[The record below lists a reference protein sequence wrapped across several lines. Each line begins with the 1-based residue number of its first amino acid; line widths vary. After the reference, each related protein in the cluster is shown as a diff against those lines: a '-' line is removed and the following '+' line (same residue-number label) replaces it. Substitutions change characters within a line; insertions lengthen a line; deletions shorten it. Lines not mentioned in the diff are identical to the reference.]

1 MPKIILNSLYSR
13 LFASVSD
20 RSPNI
25 RDRSPNFRDHSPN
38 FRDHSPNFRDHLPN
52 FRDHSPNFR
61 DRSLNIRPHIPAA
74 RRGFFYFWPPAA
86 HKKNVNF

>member
-25 RDRSPNFRDHSPN
+25 RDR
-38 FRDHSPNFRDHLPN
+38 
-52 FRDHSPNFR
+52 SPNFR